1 MKQIQIAENT
11 WKIGSNLGNEEL
23 FEGIWPTPDG
33 VSVNSYFIREE
44 KSVLIDIVKK
54 DSGFID
60 EYEEELNAVGASLK
74 TIDYL
79 IVNPLQSGGQDILHK
94 KIRSDAQSVL
104 RNRKKRDRRFR
115 RRNFGFRQRTGF
127 NLSGNA

>member
-79 IVNPLQSGGQDILHK
+79 IVNHMEPDHTASIRRSGYSAQKNPFRCSKRFTESK
-94 KIRSDAQSVL
+94 K
-104 RNRKKRDRRFR
+104 
-115 RRNFGFRQRTGF
+115 T
-127 NLSGNA
+127 

>member
-44 KSVLIDIVKK
+44 KK
-54 DSGFID
+54 
-60 EYEEELNAVGASLK
+60 
-74 TIDYL
+74 
-79 IVNPLQSGGQDILHK
+79 
-94 KIRSDAQSVL
+94 
-104 RNRKKRDRRFR
+104 
-115 RRNFGFRQRTGF
+115 RQRIH
-127 NLSGNA
+127 